1 MNFPALFLGMY
12 LLDVGDIIYI
22 YICRG
27 IHALILERL
36 LGKVYFKFI
45 FTKNSSLGNFRICLL
60 RITPN
65 VDLLARVTEAKM
77 GFERKVETFFS

>member
-1 MNFPALFLGMY
+1 LRKPEDLKHAKTKRGKSLRDCEINKPDGIGMY

-36 LGKVYFKFI
+36 LG
-45 FTKNSSLGNFRICLL
+45 
-60 RITPN
+60 ITRLQD
-65 VDLLARVTEAKM
+65 VDETLTELP
-77 GFERKVETFFS
+77 E

>member
-1 MNFPALFLGMY
+1 MLQWNLGFGSKYQSILLNTYIYKFEFSPSFLGMY

-45 FTKNSSLGNFRICLL
+45 FTKNSSLGNFRIKENL
-60 RITPN
+60 
-65 VDLLARVTEAKM
+65 K
-77 GFERKVETFFS
+77 FFS

>member
-1 MNFPALFLGMY
+1 MIWIQTLYLNFPTLFLGMY

-36 LGKVYFKFI
+36 LGKYFKFI
-45 FTKNSSLGNFRICLL
+45 FTKNSILGNFRM
-60 RITPN
+60 N
-65 VDLLARVTEAKM
+65 
-77 GFERKVETFFS
+77 